1 MKRKIIDSFDG
12 EFSFLSNFYPYVSK
26 KGLED
31 GCEPLEL
38 YYDGL
43 VFDSSEHA
51 FQAAKSLRF
60 EDRKKVQEAKSAYKS
75 KRLGRKI
82 QIRDDWDLVKK
93 GIMSDIVCVKFR
105 NIELQKMLLETGDA
119 YLIEGN
125 YWHDN
130 TWGDCSCDKCK
141 KIVGRNWLGLI
152 LMEERDKIRE
162 LLYIFY
168 QKPRDGFHEGMK
180 SHSVAEYF
188 HCGQFYGSGKSKQP
202 YSMHFGNV
210 SLRCEGVVAETVA
223 NLHDVVEDTELTLK
237 DLELMHFSPE
247 VVAAVDCMT
256 HRENESYEDYLVRVA
271 SNPISKEVK
280 LADVTENLS
289 NTKSLSEKRRK
300 KLEKKY
306 TAALEFLKGE

>member
-1 MKRKIIDSFDG
+1 MKRKVIDSFDG
-12 EFSFLSNFYPYVSK
+12 EFQFLSNFYPYTSK

-31 GCEPLEL
+31 GCEALKL
-38 YYDGL
+38 HYDGL

-60 EDRKKVQEAKSAYKS
+60 EDRKKVQEAVSAYKS
-75 KRLGRKI
+75 KRAGRKI

-93 GIMSDIVCVKFR
+93 GVMSDVVCIKFR
-105 NIELQKMLLETGDA
+105 DLKLQKMLLETGDA

-162 LLYIFY
+162 LLHVFY
-168 QKPRDGFHEGMK
+168 SP
-180 SHSVAEYF
+180 HSSATESEKAFLVAAYF
-188 HCGQFYGSGKSKQP
+188 HCGQFYGSGEHKYP
-202 YSMHFGNV
+202 YSMHFTNV
-210 SLRCEGVVAETVA
+210 SMRCETSVAKITA
-223 NLHDVVEDTELTLK
+223 TLHDVIEDTELTLK
-237 DLELMHFSPE
+237 DLELMKFSPE
-247 VVAAVDCMT
+247 VIAAVECMT
-256 HRENESYEDYLVRVA
+256 HRENESYEDYLVRAV

-289 NTKSLSEKRRK
+289 NTKSLKKERRE

-306 TAALEFLKGE
+306 AAALEFLKGE